1 TLGTAYIVNAFLV
14 VIVGGLGS
22 IRGAV
27 IAAFAIGIFN
37 SYTEYLTTSSVASVL
52 VFVAI
57 IIFLQF
63 RPQGIVVQRTRAM
76 A

>member
-1 TLGTAYIVNAFLV
+1 MTLILPGGAMRLPAFLT
-14 VIVGGLGS
+14 S
-22 IRGAV
+22 KSPSMRMKT
-27 IAAFAIGIFN
+27 IGIFN
-37 SYTEYLTTSSVASVL
+37 SYTEYLTTSSLASVL

-57 IIFLQF
+57 IVFLQF